1 MYSIMIFFHVI
12 SATLMGCFLV
22 FPFLSGKAAALE
34 GQEQLSY
41 VGLMTTLNRIAQFAL
56 IVSFLTGGAMVSKVE
71 GISVTWMIVSIVLFL
86 AVAAT
91 SGIMGANLKRMITTN
106 KAATSTSAAAS
117 KVQTF
122 SWLSGILLLLVL
134 YVMTHPGLFAGATA

>member
-12 SATLMGCFLV
+12 SALLMGCFLV

-34 GQEQLSY
+34 GQEQISY
-41 VGLMTTLNRIAQFAL
+41 VSLLTMLNRIAQFAL
-56 IVSFLTGGAMVSKVE
+56 VVSFLTGGAMISKV
-71 GISVTWMIVSIVLFL
+71 SVSVPWMIVATVLFL

-91 SGIMGANLKRMITTN
+91 SGIMGANLKKILVAN
-106 KAATSTSAAAS
+106 KAAVSTSAAAS

-122 SWLSGILLLLVL
+122 SWLSGILLLLII
-134 YVMTHPGLFAGATA
+134 YVMTHPALF